1 MAMDDA
7 FIHPELDLQM
17 HQSNID
23 DGADYV
29 AVLLQR
35 SIHNADTSVEDMIS
49 DTQSATALEAM
60 ADFIKDKK
68 VDKTSAILFN
78 IATEGY
84 GNLSTLK
91 DSRTAFAMES
101 MDKGDDYMSDEDKQ
115 VAMENLTYNTLYVM
129 DKLSQSMRNSML
141 AMGDLVHS
149 FDRNLAQIKRRVS
162 ALETLLAEID
172 NRHELAYNY
181 VKPEKQF
188 IHLMYTKEGFGL
200 GIKPVLEDVQWLFK
214 EHADMVGDSIKQ
226 YKQWY
231 IHHKNNMDD
240 VAVFDDL
247 SYRPEDFILSGS
259 TIFNKSVGTKKP
271 GKAAVFYRTKEL
283 PGGLSFYT
291 EVHNSSEK
299 RLGAIDALMDVN
311 YFLDYYEPDSFRVTE
326 KRVYTVAALGLLTWA
341 SVMVANPLPM
351 AFAGVLVGAV
361 NDTTKTSDI
370 KKIRISE
377 DTVFPVL
384 GKDGLKQ
391 TVVKLKE
398 LIHGLESWNEI
409 VYEHNWRDKAVKEM
423 LNDLSEHIKKEGYNR
438 GNVRHFRNY
447 SIAMVSLM
455 SKSYTKLHS
464 YGFEVINAALSY
476 AEKSARQYR

>member
-23 DGADYV
+23 DGAGYE

-35 SIHNADTSVEDMIS
+35 SIHNADTSVDDLLA

-84 GNLSTLK
+84 GNLSSLK
-91 DSRTAFAMES
+91 DSRVAFAMES
-101 MDKGDDYMSDEDKQ
+101 MDRGEDYMSDEDKK

-149 FDRNLAQIKRRVS
+149 FDRNLANIKRRVS
-162 ALETLLAEID
+162 ALESLLTEIE
-172 NRHELAYNY
+172 NRNELAYNY

-214 EHADMVGDSIKQ
+214 EHADMVGDSVKK

-231 IHHKNNMDD
+231 IRHKNETDD
-240 VAVFDDL
+240 VSVFDEL
-247 SYRPEDFILSGS
+247 HYKPEDFILSGS

-271 GKAAVFYRTKEL
+271 GKNAVFYRTKEL

-299 RLGAIDALMDVN
+299 RLGAIDALTDVN
-311 YFLDYYEPDSFRVTE
+311 YFLHYYEPDSFRVTE
-326 KRVYTVAALGLLTWA
+326 KRLYTVAALGLLAWA

-351 AFAGVLVGAV
+351 AFAGALVGV
-361 NDTTKTSDI
+361 VDDNTKTSDV
-370 KKIRISE
+370 KKVRISE
-377 DTVFPVL
+377 DTTFPTMS
-384 GKDGLKQ
+384 KQ
-391 TVVKLKE
+391 GIADTLAKLKNIVAE
-398 LIHGLESWNEI
+398 LETWNSK
-409 VYEHNWRDKAVKEM
+409 VYVHIWKDVQVKEM
-423 LNDLSEHIKKEGYNR
+423 MSDLSGVIKESGYNK
-438 GNVRHFRNY
+438 GNVSHFRNY
-447 SIAMVSLM
+447 IVALVSLM

-464 YGFEVINAALSY
+464 YGFDVANAALSY